1 MVAGPAAALP
11 ENFVRALRGLPPLA
25 VAFSGGL
32 DSRFLCHAARLCG
45 CDVLAVH
52 ARGPHIPPEESAQA
66 AQWAKAAGLP
76 LLMLDFDPLS
86 LPEVARNSRQRCY
99 DCKKG
104 LIAALRAALRE
115 RRAREGG
122 RLLCDGS
129 NADDLRAFRPGLR
142 ALAEARVRSPLAEAG
157 LGKAAIR
164 SLAASTGLDRP
175 EQRARPCLLT
185 RLAYGLSPHAAL
197 LERLARAEAAL
208 ARLAASEGGPSA
220 LGDFRLRLRPAPLLQ
235 ATRLPEAL
243 RPRLEEILA
252 AHGFTPC
259 EICRTDGVSG
269 FFDAPQRAVRSENAP
284 GLDFMPKRV

>member
-11 ENFVRALRGLPPLA
+11 GDFVRALRGLPPLA

-45 CDVLAVH
+45 CDVLALH
-52 ARGPHIPPEESAQA
+52 ARGPHIPAQESAWA
-66 AQWAKAAGLP
+66 AQWANAAGLP

-104 LIAALRAALRE
+104 LIAALRAALSK

-122 RLLCDGS
+122 DRLLCDGS
-129 NADDLRAFRPGLR
+129 NADDLHAFRPGLR

-164 SLAASTGLDRP
+164 SLAGSTGLVWP
-175 EQRARPCLLT
+175 EQQARPCLLT
-185 RLAYGLSPHAAL
+185 RLAYGLSPDAAL
-197 LERLARAEAAL
+197 LERLAGLEAAL
-208 ARLAASEGGPSA
+208 AQLPAPDEGGPA

-235 ATRLPEAL
+235 VTRLPAAL
-243 RPRLEEILA
+243 RPQVEEILA
-252 AHGFTPC
+252 AHGFAPC
-259 EICRTDGVSG
+259 QIAETGGVSG
-269 FFDAPQRAVRSENAP
+269 FFDAPPRVLHEHKP
-284 GLDFMPKRV
+284 GLDFTAERV